1 MKHTIQ
7 KTLAVLA
14 LIFTGSSALAAEQP
28 NVVLM
33 LADNV
38 GYGDIGAFAGGEV
51 RGIPTPHIDG
61 LASEGMTLT
70 QFLVEPA
77 CTPSRAALLTG
88 RYSTRVGLNTVIIGG
103 TPNTLTASEFTLA
116 ELFKEK
122 DYATADA
129 GKWHLGMEEQS
140 WPTRQG
146 FDEYHVGVIE
156 TSDGTLYRES
166 MERSGMPDSFIEEVV
181 PRIYESDE
189 KGHLTAVRENTMDYR
204 HLKPG
209 YSGSI

>member
-1 MKHTIQ
+1 MKKERLTIFA
-7 KTLAVLA
+7 LAALMVAVLA
-14 LIFTGSSALAAEQP
+14 TTAAAADKP

-38 GYGDIGAFAGGEV
+38 GWGDIGAYGGGEI
-51 RGIPTPHIDG
+51 RGIPTPNIDR
-61 LASEGMTLT
+61 LASEGMQLT

-129 GKWHLGMEEQS
+129 G
-140 WPTRQG
+140 
-146 FDEYHVGVIE
+146 
-156 TSDGTLYRES
+156 
-166 MERSGMPDSFIEEVV
+166 
-181 PRIYESDE
+181 
-189 KGHLTAVRENTMDYR
+189 
-204 HLKPG
+204 
-209 YSGSI
+209 

>member
-1 MKHTIQ
+1 MKIKLKRDINM
-7 KTLAVLA
+7 KTKPIFTFFLA
-14 LIFTGSSALAAEQP
+14 LLMAVSLVTTAGAADRP

-38 GYGDIGAFAGGEV
+38 GWGDIGAYGGGEV
-51 RGIPTPHIDG
+51 RGMPTPNIDR
-61 LASEGMTLT
+61 LASEGMQLT

-129 GKWHLGMEEQS
+129 G
-140 WPTRQG
+140 
-146 FDEYHVGVIE
+146 
-156 TSDGTLYRES
+156 
-166 MERSGMPDSFIEEVV
+166 
-181 PRIYESDE
+181 
-189 KGHLTAVRENTMDYR
+189 
-204 HLKPG
+204 
-209 YSGSI
+209 